1 MSIETNLK
9 RLPLHH
15 IDTSIILEPKE
26 TANGLY
32 CRKYLQKIGYNYR
45 GILSFPVLSE
55 LFSIVLKIED
65 YTNMRDSLDII
76 KELINV
82 RKIEF
87 YSPKNAY
94 ERIRIIKEIDKRI
107 DPLDREILASA
118 IEHQATNLITLD
130 EKLINNIILEKRFRM
145 KCPLQL
151 WAKAH
156 SIFQHFFSNSS
167 LSSTV

>member
-65 YTNMRDSLDII
+65 YTNMHDSLDMI

-107 DPLDREILASA
+107 DPLDREILAST
-118 IEHQATNLITLD
+118 IEHQAANLITLD
-130 EKLINNIILEKRFRM
+130 EKLINNIVLEKRFRIRISHP
-145 KCPLQL
+145 KDLL
-151 WAKAH
+151 
-156 SIFQHFFSNSS
+156 
-167 LSSTV
+167 